1 MSTLDRYVQNTADIK
16 ARRSKMPLNHRVLL
30 SYFHGYLQPV
40 SIVEVLPGDT
50 MKANLSVLTRMS
62 TPIVPI
68 MDNIRQEVDAFFV
81 PKRILWNKTKQ
92 FYGEAESFGVAT
104 KVDEPYG
111 TNISGNAA
119 YMLSRS
125 YTISPVSDANLFR
138 SESFAHAFD
147 LIYDAALTNFTG
159 VNVLPVRAFLAI
171 YNEFYRDQNY
181 QDQYKWD
188 KEASGNIG
196 SVGFAY
202 RGTDKITATDLL
214 PKVNKD
220 KDVFVSILPWAQKG
234 DPVSLSVGQD
244 VPVVGSFS
252 ADIIPDG
259 YLALEAIPSDP
270 QFGPVDLELHPSTNI
285 AVGDSGAL
293 KFKNIGGH
301 YTNENDDV
309 RYLGGLAVG
318 DSQVD
323 LVAKTSQMA
332 AITVSSLIYALAY
345 QDFLA
350 KLAKGGSKYREYIY
364 TMFGTTIADATE
376 DIPEYLGSLK
386 MRINVNQ
393 VLQTTGFD
401 ASASSELGATGAY
414 SVSGNSKDMFTK
426 SFTEPGYLVFVSYTK
441 HQRTYSSGIDKMY
454 LKHELLDY
462 YQPPFA
468 NISDVPIGSWELYAG
483 GENEPLGFQE
493 PWYEYRSI
501 KDKVRGILNPM
512 NPNSLSVW
520 TLADAY
526 ANKPFIGD
534 TFIQEDRD
542 AIARCLTTGTTGP
555 DYIMDFDIRID
566 ATRVMPLFS
575 SGRIGSL

>member
-1 MSTLDRYVQNTADIK
+1 MATIDRYVKNTADIK

-50 MKANLSVLTRMS
+50 IKANVSVLTRMS
-62 TPIVPI
+62 TPITAI
-68 MDNIRQEVDAFFV
+68 MDNIRQETDCYFV

-92 FYGEAESFGVAT
+92 FYGEAESFGIAT

-111 TNISGNAA
+111 VNTSGNAA
-119 YMLSRS
+119 YLIDRNM
-125 YTISPVSDANLFR
+125 TISPVSNANLVR
-138 SESFAHAFD
+138 SESIGHAFD
-147 LIYDAALTNFTG
+147 LVREGTLNNFTG

-171 YNEFYRDQNY
+171 WNEFYRDQNY

-188 KEASGNIG
+188 KDASGNIG

-202 RGTDKITATDLL
+202 LGTNKITATDLL

-220 KDVFVSILPWAQKG
+220 KDLFVSILPWAQKG
-234 DPVSLSVGQD
+234 DPVALSVGQD
-244 VPVVGSFS
+244 VPVEGTLTATTGIEKNGFFKLNGESSQPANGDLKLFEFGSS
-252 ADIIPDG
+252 PTITDTNG
-259 YLALEAIPSDP
+259 LQLEY
-270 QFGPVDLELHPSTNI
+270 V
-285 AVGDSGAL
+285 
-293 KFKNIGGH
+293 
-301 YTNENDDV
+301 
-309 RYLGGLAVG
+309 GGLKATT
-318 DSQVD
+318 D
-323 LVAKTSQMA
+323 LTGELIAKTSQMT

-376 DIPEYLGSLK
+376 DIPEYLGCLK

-393 VLQTTGFD
+393 ILQTTGFD
-401 ASASSELGATGAY
+401 ASKDTELGAVGAY
-414 SVSGNSKDMFTK
+414 SVSGGSKDMFTK

-441 HQRTYSSGIDKMY
+441 HQRTYSSGLDKIY

-468 NISDVPIGSWELYAG
+468 NISDVPINSWELYAEG
-483 GENEPLGFQE
+483 DNEPLGFQE
-493 PWYEYRSI
+493 PWFEYRSV
-501 KDKVRGILNPM
+501 KDRVRGVLNPM

-526 ANKPFIGD
+526 ANKPFIGS
-534 TFIQEDRD
+534 TFIEEDRL

-555 DYIMDFDIRID
+555 DYIMDFDIRIE